1 MDSFDFCSNQF
12 DSAFVPSPDCLAPD
26 LETMLAVSHISQGM
40 DPLQAALESQL
51 EAPLIEPF
59 LF

>member
-1 MDSFDFCSNQF
+1 MNSFDYSFGQL
-12 DSAFVPSPDCLAPD
+12 DSGFLPTPDCLAPD
-26 LETMLAVSHISQGM
+26 LETILTVSHISQGM

-59 LF
+59 IF

>member
-1 MDSFDFCSNQF
+1 MNSFDFCPSQF
-12 DSAFVPSPDCLAPD
+12 DLGLSHSPDCLAPD
-26 LETMLAVSHISQGM
+26 LETMLTASHISQGM